1 MKIDKHLAA
10 KGGDARETRSEKAI
24 RLLMALEGDPKRQKM
39 QEFEPFYPAVLHAI
53 ARKVPRKTIL
63 KHLSEGGLK
72 LYPALFEELLK
83 SMSSEYKRRGDALLC
98 NQCNQPLQFS
108 AVPDCAQD
116 RDKEPPSLEGATSQA
131 AVEAEA

>member
-1 MKIDKHLAA
+1 MKTDKELAA

-39 QEFEPFYPAVLHAI
+39 QEFAQFYPAVLHAI

-72 LYPALFEELLK
+72 LYPALFEELLT
-83 SMSSEYKRRGDALLC
+83 SMSSDYRNRGDAVLC
-98 NQCNQPLQFS
+98 KQCKQPIQPPASLDS
-108 AVPDCAQD
+108 AYD
-116 RDKEPPSLEGATSQA
+116 RDVGPPSLEGTTKPA
-131 AVEAEA
+131 AAEDEA